1 VTGPAADTAVVP
13 AAGDVAPAIAGDAG
27 QAIATPA
34 AQPAL
39 AVPADT
45 GLDSTVLLVGLGLVS
60 IPLLIVMALLA
71 TVLTRR

>member
-1 VTGPAADTAVVP
+1 
-13 AAGDVAPAIAGDAG
+13 
-27 QAIATPA
+27 
-34 AQPAL
+34 
-39 AVPADT
+39 VPADT